1 MAARVEGSR
10 PKTRKSEHGII
21 TARPSAKASGGA
33 RGLQPLGL
41 GAARDGLLYVPES
54 YHRSRPAPLIL
65 MLHGAGSN
73 AHDAIQPLRRQADE
87 RGIVLVAPDARERAW
102 DLLDGGFGADVDFID
117 HALVKAFEFCAIDAR
132 CVAIEGFSDGASYAL
147 SLGLRNA
154 ELFTHVIA
162 FSPGFMT
169 LPPATGKPRV
179 FVSHGSDDV
188 ILPAARCSHRIVK
201 RLELDGYDV
210 TFVEFVGGHSV
221 PGEVAGL
228 AAAWLTK

>member
-1 MAARVEGSR
+1 MAARAKGSR
-10 PKTRKSEHGII
+10 AKTRKSEHGII
-21 TARPSAKASGGA
+21 TARPSGRASGGA
-33 RGLQPLGL
+33 RGLHALALG
-41 GAARDGLLYVPES
+41 GERDGVLYVPES
-54 YHRSRPAPLIL
+54 YHSSRPAPLVL

-73 AHDAIQPLRRQADE
+73 AHDAIQPLRRQADQ

-102 DLLDGGFGADVDFID
+102 DLLDGGFGPDVDFID
-117 HALVKAFEFCAIDAR
+117 HALVKAFELCAIDAR

-169 LPPATGKPRV
+169 LPPATGKPKV

-188 ILPAARCSHRIVK
+188 ILPAVRCSHRIVE
-201 RLELDGYDV
+201 RLELEGYAV

-221 PGEVAGL
+221 PAEIAGL
-228 AAAWLTK
+228 AAAWLTE